1 MDPSE
6 EKIEKKKSPP
16 KKRSYPL
23 LVVLVVLLLCA
34 VGGIY
39 SFFNSSSPPPLSLPE
54 PVVEE
59 QTPISPQEPIESEV
73 KDTTA
78 TIEETVLIEP
88 ETTDLTAPPTS
99 APTPST
105 DVILTEQQP
114 LEQVQEE
121 LSEEEP
127 VTESV
132 TATKEAPLVVPS
144 PVEMTTVCSAPAS
157 RLDAF
162 YRHLDQQPYI
172 QAYNLKEPSEQHFEK
187 LIDKLLANPPRVT
200 RESDDLYT
208 ILRNTAHFFRISGKD
223 NILIM
228 KGILNSE
235 KESLEQILADYYFLI
250 NTPECIHNKYAKD
263 VSGDALYE
271 YACFFLNTMGGR
283 LYLFRRDSESR
294 MVVTYYAI
302 LLVDLANRQQNNRHG
317 IALKPAINMLIA
329 EMESG
334 GSKMKGYE
342 EYLDNLYDLKEK
354 YQ

>member
-6 EKIEKKKSPP
+6 EKIEKKKSQPQ
-16 KKRSYPL
+16 KRSHL
-23 LVVLVVLLLCA
+23 LIIALIVLLLCG

-54 PVVEE
+54 PVIEE
-59 QTPISPQEPIESEV
+59 QSPPDIQPPEMVDNIDTPTQTAETILSETETTELGLPPSTEPDLSTEVILGEEPQLQQIPEETPEQDLKPDSE
-73 KDTTA
+73 TTA
-78 TIEETVLIEP
+78 AEV
-88 ETTDLTAPPTS
+88 PPT
-99 APTPST
+99 
-105 DVILTEQQP
+105 
-114 LEQVQEE
+114 
-121 LSEEEP
+121 EP
-127 VTESV
+127 V
-132 TATKEAPLVVPS
+132 A
-144 PVEMTTVCSAPAS
+144 VEITTVCSAPAS

-162 YRHLDQQPYI
+162 YTHLDQQPYI
-172 QAYNLKEPSEQHFEK
+172 QAYNLQDPSEQHFEK
-187 LIDKLLANPPRVT
+187 LIDKLLANPPKVT

-235 KESLEQILADYYFLI
+235 KDSLEQILADYYFLI
-250 NTPECIHNKYAKD
+250 NTPECIHNKYAKNI
-263 VSGDALYE
+263 SGDALYE

-317 IALKPAINMLIA
+317 IALKPAVNMLIA

-342 EYLDNLYDLKEK
+342 EYLDILYDLKEK